1 MSIKRIT
8 VSVPEEV
15 ARKIKNA
22 AGTLPVSTWV
32 TDLISEHL
40 DDAELERQWL
50 EFYRDVNPG
59 REDVRRADTMF
70 KRLTKPPRRRRA
82 A

>member
-15 ARKIKNA
+15 ARRIKSA
-22 AGTLPVSTWV
+22 AGALPVSTWV
-32 TDLISEHL
+32 TELISEHL
-40 DDAELERQWL
+40 DDAALERQWL
-50 EFYRDVNPG
+50 EFCRDVKPG
-59 REDVRRADTMF
+59 REAAHRAATMF